1 MYPRLLLCF
10 FAAELYRHIRDLQ
23 LSVSAPFGEGIQ
35 CIIAAT
41 AAMGVA
47 FYYSWSMTLVIVCTV
62 PVVYLIEAYL
72 SKRLIAGTH
81 DQANQLQV
89 ALKYITSA
97 IRSIETVKCYNGQRY
112 ELQSFTKAT
121 SLAAKLYTRVA
132 NLRSMQIGVIHFF
145 TFTVFVQGFAYGSHL
160 VRSGSLDVSSVITT
174 FWSALLAIG
183 GITGFL
189 PQFIVMQKGKVS
201 GARLRTLMDQISKE
215 DESTESQGQFKPSRC
230 SGDIEFRRVSYYA
243 LTLASS

>member
-1 MYPRLLLCF
+1 MYPRSLLCF
-10 FAAELYRHIRDLQ
+10 YAAELYRHIRNLQ

-47 FYYSWSMTLVIVCTV
+47 FYYSWSMTLVIICTV

-97 IRSIETVKCYNGQRY
+97 IRSIETVKCYGASNHPDSPHYTDQM
-112 ELQSFTKAT
+112 ELFVNQQTKP
-121 SLAAKLYTRVA
+121 
-132 NLRSMQIGVIHFF
+132 M
-145 TFTVFVQGFAYGSHL
+145 
-160 VRSGSLDVSSVITT
+160 SLDKAEVLKT
-174 FWSALLAIG
+174 A
-183 GITGFL
+183 
-189 PQFIVMQKGKVS
+189 K
-201 GARLRTLMDQISKE
+201 
-215 DESTESQGQFKPSRC
+215 
-230 SGDIEFRRVSYYA
+230 RVYHPGE
-243 LTLASS
+243 